1 MTKVAAEVVCL
12 DFPRGKER
20 CRFTDCARPLGDR
33 LNLAAEVSCL
43 AAKNSFANKWIDQT
57 VKVVEIGGVQSGGY
71 L

>member
-1 MTKVAAEVVCL
+1 MLLRLLTLKNTKWL
-12 DFPRGKER
+12 DLV
-20 CRFTDCARPLGDR
+20 DAPLGDR
-33 LNLAAEVSCL
+33 LNLAAVLCCI